1 MRSIKN
7 IGRFCKND
15 HNGFII
21 NDASLDKIDT
31 RFFELI
37 EKVIDTYRH
46 QLGSD
51 LHSVYIRGSI
61 PRGLGIPEVSDLDT
75 LCVTNKALKDLDLDW
90 VNNAEQKLN
99 KDSSCINGVEM
110 SFFNLDDIC
119 NTKRF
124 SIIPFMIK
132 THSVCVYGEDL
143 RNQLPAFKADAA
155 LANEHIINLES
166 NFVQAKEDLRGN
178 EDKEDILDCCVWI
191 MKIIIRAGLAL
202 VMEKEKQYTRDL
214 YPAYEAFSRYY
225 PEKKEKML
233 QALEYAINPIENTDE
248 LIFYLNDMGKW
259 MIETSE
265 EWLLL
270 HNPHK
275 ERNGDLKRND

>member
-1 MRSIKN
+1 MRPIKN
-7 IGRFCKND
+7 IGRFCKSD

-31 RFFELI
+31 IFLELI
-37 EKVIDTYRH
+37 EKVVKTYSQH
-46 QLGSD
+46 LGSN

-75 LCVTNKALKDLDLDW
+75 LCVTNKELKDINLDW
-90 VNNAEQKLN
+90 TNKAERELN
-99 KDSSCINGVEM
+99 KVSNCVNGVEM
-110 SFFNLDDIC
+110 SYFHLDNIC
-119 NTKRF
+119 ITKRF

-132 THSVCVYGEDL
+132 THSICVYGEDL
-143 RNQLPAFKADAA
+143 RDQLPFFKADTA

-166 NFVQAKEDLRGN
+166 NIVQATEDLRGN

-214 YPAYEAFSRYY
+214 YPAYEAFARYY
-225 PEKKEKML
+225 PKKQENML
-233 QALEYAINPIENTDE
+233 QALEYAINPTENTNE

-259 MIETSE
+259 MIEMSE

-270 HNPHK
+270 HNPHR
-275 ERNGDLKRND
+275 ERNLVI

>member
-7 IGRFCKND
+7 IGRFCKNE
-15 HNGFII
+15 HNGNIM
-21 NDASLDKIDT
+21 NEASLNKIDT
-31 RFFELI
+31 TFLALI
-37 EKVIDTYRH
+37 EKVVKTYSQH
-46 QLGSD
+46 LGPD
-51 LHSVYIRGSI
+51 IHSVYIRGSI
-61 PRGLGIPEVSDLDT
+61 PRGLGIPGVSDLDT
-75 LCVTNKALKDLDLDW
+75 LCVTNKELKEIDLDW
-90 VNNAEQKLN
+90 SKKAEREIN
-99 KDSSCINGVEM
+99 EDFVDVNGVEM
-110 SFFNLDDIC
+110 SFFHLDNIC
-119 NTKRF
+119 NTTRF

-132 THSVCVYGEDL
+132 THSICVYGEDL
-143 RNQLPAFKADAA
+143 RDQLPSFKADES
-155 LANEHIINLES
+155 LANEHIINLKS
-166 NFVQAKEDLRGN
+166 NIDQAKEDLKGN

-202 VMEKEKQYTRDL
+202 VMEEEKQYTRDL

-233 QALEYAINPIENTDE
+233 QALEYAINPIENIDE
-248 LIFYLNDMGKW
+248 LISYLDVMGEW

-275 ERNGDLKRND
+275 ERNMLI